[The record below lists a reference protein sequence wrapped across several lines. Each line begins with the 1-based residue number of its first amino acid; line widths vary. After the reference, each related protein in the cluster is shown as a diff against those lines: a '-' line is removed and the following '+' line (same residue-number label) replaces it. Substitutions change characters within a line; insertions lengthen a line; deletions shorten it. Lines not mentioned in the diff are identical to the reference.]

1 MLESRVRRH
10 VSRIRRGTRN
20 CAEISAAPFGA
31 VVAERVMRRRFA
43 RVPTSLKPAVQRLQ
57 APATVIASNSSYCAT
72 IFSEYLTVY
81 MCVSS
86 IQNLSCVMC
95 VFSCV
100 SVLVCVCWC
109 LCHQITVL
117 FVCVCFNACVCRDGI
132 FQKNWKWKQ
141 TQTNKHTHD
150 TTKINIAPARARMT
164 RTNREECTI
173 FDIFCC
179 FYWLL
184 AS

>member
-1 MLESRVRRH
+1 MNVNIRLKHLSKTWFWNTFRNVRSWKIGYGATPRGFAAKRETARRSAPCGCRGAREFLLHSSRPFKGCKLLRLSLRPIRH
-10 VSRIRRGTRN
+10 IVW
-20 CAEISAAPFGA
+20 
-31 VVAERVMRRRFA
+31 
-43 RVPTSLKPAVQRLQ
+43 L
-57 APATVIASNSSYCAT
+57 
-72 IFSEYLTVY
+72 FSEYLTVC

-132 FQKNWKWKQ
+132 FQKKLKLKTNTDKQ
-141 TQTNKHTHD
+141 THTRYNKD
-150 TTKINIAPARARMT
+150 
-164 RTNREECTI
+164 
-173 FDIFCC
+173 
-179 FYWLL
+179 
-184 AS
+184 

>member
-1 MLESRVRRH
+1 MRCGSVRLSRSTWCVGALREFLLHSSRPFKGCKLLRLSLRPIRHIVR
-10 VSRIRRGTRN
+10 
-20 CAEISAAPFGA
+20 
-31 VVAERVMRRRFA
+31 
-43 RVPTSLKPAVQRLQ
+43 L
-57 APATVIASNSSYCAT
+57 
-72 IFSEYLTVY
+72 FSEYLTVY

-141 TQTNKHTHD
+141 TRTNKHTHD

-164 RTNREECTI
+164 RTNREKCTI
-173 FDIFCC
+173 FDIFCWN
-179 FYWLL
+179 FG
-184 AS
+184 